1 MEQEIDF
8 RGEKGNGIRRLA
20 WSTDLHF
27 DAAEKSQ
34 FFLYKDLLEVFE
46 PDVVLIG
53 GDISNG
59 VGSMDYLASL
69 SEKIPKPFYFV
80 LGNHDFYYG
89 SIRAIRE
96 EASKLCERHPRLHY
110 LTNGGVISLTKETAL
125 IGHDGWSDGRA
136 GDFLSSEVMLNDYF
150 LIDELKKLTHEE
162 RLLKLNA
169 LGDQSAHYLEKQLR
183 KALQTHSRVIILTHV
198 PPFEESCLYGGV
210 PADKDW
216 SPHFVCKANGVVIE
230 KVMKEH
236 PDHSLLVL
244 CGHSHWGQDINILP
258 NLRVVTGHSELGI
271 PNVQCIVLIN

>member
-8 RGEKGNGIRRLA
+8 RGGLGNGIKRLA

-27 DAAEKSQ
+27 DAAEKAQ
-34 FFLYKDLLEVFE
+34 FILYKDLLKAYE
-46 PDVVLIG
+46 PEMILIG

-59 VGSMDYLASL
+59 AGSIDYLVNL
-69 SEKIPKPFYFV
+69 SDEIKKPIYFV
-80 LGNHDFYYG
+80 FGNHDFYYG
-89 SIRAIRE
+89 SIKAIRE
-96 EASKLCERHPRLHY
+96 EAKKVCSRHRGLHY
-110 LTNGGVISLTKETAL
+110 LTDSSVISLTKETAL

-136 GDFLSSEVMLNDYF
+136 GDFLGSDVLLNDYF
-150 LIDELKKLTHEE
+150 LIEELKKLNHEE
-162 RLLKLNA
+162 RLKKLNA
-169 LGDQSAHYLEKQLR
+169 LGDESAKYLEKQLR
-183 KALQTHSRVIILTHV
+183 SALKTHSRVILLTHV

-216 SPHFVCKANGVVIE
+216 SPHFVCKAVGETVE

-236 PDHSLLVL
+236 PEKSLLVL